1 MDAHRGR
8 SLVVYAAVALVGLG
22 IGVSL
27 GTVHERSLR
36 IQAEGRVTEMQAEL
50 DVVEQAF
57 ETSKRELTTIE
68 WCLSG
73 STDPLGC
80 IRFTVEAFTP

>member
-8 SLVVYAAVALVGLG
+8 SLVVYAAIALVGLG
-22 IGVSL
+22 IGASV

-36 IQAEGRVTEMQAEL
+36 IQAEGQVTEMQAEV

-68 WCLSG
+68 WCLSE

-80 IRFTVEAFTP
+80 VRFTVGAFMP